1 MKDDNMTIENQIPST
16 PEQEKAID
24 DALNLEWV
32 RFRMDKGVMDALR
45 AISEAEGIVLPA
57 ILRAVLSDF
66 VIHRHGLK

>member
-1 MKDDNMTIENQIPST
+1 MKDNEMTSENQVPST

-32 RFRMDKGVMDALR
+32 KFRMDKGVMDKLR
-45 AISEAEGIVLPA
+45 GIAKAEGIVLPA